1 MTTFRANGLNRNKV
15 FSYTVEP
22 SSLWT
27 VPVLLALEIAC
38 PSVLD
43 CGAPTIWKKILQKI
57 VATVCSLWTSQKVTT
72 CFLIAGSIF
81 KDLII
86 TSEQMIES
94 CMIPCN
100 RRNQRNFLIQM
111 STVNHESVLNC
122 LKLIFVKGTC
132 VMHQTSGQ
140 SLMSMKNRLGAHK
153 IV

>member
-1 MTTFRANGLNRNKV
+1 MN
-15 FSYTVEP
+15 SP
-22 SSLWT
+22 C
-27 VPVLLALEIAC
+27 IAC
-38 PSVLD
+38 TRNCLSISAWLWSPHHLEKNLAKNSSD
-43 CGAPTIWKKILQKI
+43 CLQSMNLPEGDHLFLNCQQYFQRLNLCQSAFYK
-57 VATVCSLWTSQKVTT
+57 L
-72 CFLIAGSIF
+72 CF
-81 KDLII
+81 I

-94 CMIPCN
+94 CMSPCN

-140 SLMSMKNRLGAHK
+140 SLMSMKNRVGAHK